1 MSYTPPSDS
10 NFDLE
15 PTKPVK
21 VEKPNIPE
29 FEFDPNRSDMEVAR
43 LIATDGGNDPQG
55 GPIRFWSHSSLQQ
68 FGQCPYRLFLRRV
81 KKIKEPSGEAAER
94 GSLVHDECE
103 DYVRGLR
110 DEMPHGKKTAEFK
123 TRFDLLRTLFNEG
136 QVQLE
141 ENWGF
146 DIDWNPLEDDGELY
160 KNKALWCI
168 TKLDVFVRE
177 SETSALIIDH
187 KTGKKWGNE
196 VKHGAQALEYA
207 ISAFMKYPELEH
219 VTAEFWYLDQGQD
232 MRRQYTRDD
241 VMTMLPRLTERA
253 IKLTSATK
261 FPAKPSDVACR
272 WCHYRTSGDCEFG
285 EAIG

>member
-21 VEKPNIPE
+21 VEKPKVPE
-29 FEFDPNRSDMEVAR
+29 FEFDPSRSDMEVAR

-81 KKIKEPSGEAAER
+81 KKIKEPSGDAAER
-94 GSLVHDECE
+94 GSLIHDECE

-123 TRFDLLRTLFNEG
+123 ARFDLLRTLFNGG

-207 ISAFMKYPELEH
+207 ISAFMKYPSWSMSPLNSGIWIK
-219 VTAEFWYLDQGQD
+219 VRTCAAS
-232 MRRQYTRDD
+232 TPA
-241 VMTMLPRLTERA
+241 MT
-253 IKLTSATK
+253 
-261 FPAKPSDVACR
+261 
-272 WCHYRTSGDCEFG
+272 
-285 EAIG
+285 